1 MPEPT
6 QLLFALLG
14 LGLLGFGG
22 DLLVRGAVG
31 IAATLG
37 VSPLFTGLV
46 LVGFG
51 TSTPELATS
60 VDAALRGSPGIAAGN
75 VIGSNIANILLIL
88 GVTAL
93 ILPIPAEPRSFRRD
107 APVLALATL
116 AACAAVLWGGVGRL
130 QGLAFLAMLA
140 AYLGWT
146 YRLER
151 RRQDEPAQLHAEEG
165 ALLQAPGRTLRSALV
180 LAVGGFAAILV
191 GADLLVDASI
201 GIASALGIPES
212 VIGLTVIAVGTSLPE
227 LATSIVAALRRQ
239 TDIALGNVIGSNIF
253 NVLGI
258 LGATAVVVPMEFG
271 ATPLATDAWILLG
284 VTALLL
290 LFALSRARIV
300 RLEGAAFLALYA
312 GYLAFQLTRVP

>member
-1 MPEPT
+1 MPDPT
-6 QLLFALLG
+6 QLLFAALGLALLG
-14 LGLLGFGG
+14 LGG
-22 DLLVRGAVG
+22 DLLVRGAVN
-31 IAATLG
+31 IAAVMG

-51 TSTPELATS
+51 TSMPELATS
-60 VDAALRGSPGIAAGN
+60 IDAALRGSPGIAAGN

-93 ILPIPAEPRSFRRD
+93 LRPIPAEPRSFRRD
-107 APVLALATL
+107 APVLAVATL
-116 AACAAVLWGGVGRL
+116 AACAAVLWGGIGRL
-130 QGLAFLAMLA
+130 PGLAFLTMLS

-151 RRQDEPAQLHAEEG
+151 RREDEPARLHADEG
-165 ALLQAPGRTLRSALV
+165 ALLQAPGRTLRSALILTV
-180 LAVGGFAAILV
+180 AGLVGILV

-201 GIASALGIPES
+201 AIAGALGIPEA
-212 VIGLTVIAVGTSLPE
+212 VIGLTVVAIGTSLPE

-253 NVLGI
+253 NLLGI
-258 LGATAVVVPMEFG
+258 LGTTALVS
-271 ATPLATDAWILLG
+271 PLDLAASALAIDAWILLG

-312 GYLAFQLTRVP
+312 AYLAFQLIRVP